1 MPALTWT
8 IPTTWTDTQISF
20 AASAGT
26 WSSDLAISF
35 PFYTTQ
41 ATVMTDLFL
50 GVPKLSVSITV
61 TPIPPVFGQNITY
74 TVIVR
79 YDVLIPVTL
88 QTGTYQIIPL
98 TTARS
103 IDGIMLISNGARPQ
117 GQALSGALTFTPT
130 ALMPGQTAT
139 ATVSKIEDQTG
150 SYRFLVTVTA
160 MGVAQ
165 PVTVTSERRSRR
177 RHGHPTPTVDPATL
191 DPNAT
196 EPQVSKEPSEPNA
209 QPGGPVTWNVTIR
222 NGSTGLMSNV
232 VVTDNVPA
240 TMTVVNA
247 ASDRGPATVN
257 GQQVSLTIRRLTPA
271 KRSR

>member
-1 MPALTWT
+1 MTLDAYSAMLRNVVIDRHAVYGPACAPWT

-50 GVPKLSVSITV
+50 GVPKLSVSITA

-79 YDVLIPVTL
+79 NDGLIPVTL

-150 SYRFLVTVTA
+150 SLPLP
-160 MGVAQ
+160 GDGDGDG
-165 PVTVTSERRSRR
+165 RRAAGDRDVGTDAHASARAPHADGR
-177 RHGHPTPTVDPATL
+177 PATL

-196 EPQVSKEPSEPNA
+196 SRRSARNRPSRTPSRA
-209 QPGGPVTWNVTIR
+209 GP
-222 NGSTGLMSNV
+222 S
-232 VVTDNVPA
+232 
-240 TMTVVNA
+240 
-247 ASDRGPATVN
+247 RGM
-257 GQQVSLTIRRLTPA
+257 
-271 KRSR
+271 